1 MNASAMSMFR
11 MLGDIGYV
19 VGPIA
24 LGYIVDVQGP
34 DTALILCTVL
44 LVLIAAAFAKFAPE
58 TYRAG

>member
-1 MNASAMSMFR
+1 MSMFR

-44 LVLIAAAFAKFAPE
+44 LVLIAAAFAKLAPE